1 MTRKDISVVIIA
13 IYLLSV
19 NLICEFVLFEQTLGT
34 IIGNI
39 FGLGTVAIF
48 VFWVKNN
55 KKVDK
60 WLETKI

>member
-1 MTRKDISVVIIA
+1 MTRKDISVAIIA

-34 IIGNI
+34 IIGNA

-48 VFWVKNN
+48 VFWVKSN

-60 WLETKI
+60 WFETKI